1 MPARCWKLHT
11 FGSLRLFWVTLL
23 VSNDVGKR
31 ITWGAGSPSKA
42 VVDSQLRAK
51 SWNGFWGIGGRG
63 VVANGTAIVFSL
75 VTVKGD
81 NKKVCTIHSKGCG
94 GNWGFHAEGVADGTA
109 LIPISLSGRENSSRP
124 PRMEAMTGKCMI
136 PVEWGRNG

>member
-1 MPARCWKLHT
+1 MPARFWKLHT
-11 FGSLRLFWVTLL
+11 GGSLCLFWVTFL

-31 ITWGAGSPSKA
+31 ITWGAGKLSKV

-63 VVANGTAIVFSL
+63 VVANGTAIVFPL

-81 NKKVCTIHSKGCG
+81 NTKVCNIIHSRGCG
-94 GNWGFHAEGVADGTA
+94 GNWGFPAEGVADGIA
-109 LIPISLSGRENSSRP
+109 LIPIFSSGRENS
-124 PRMEAMTGKCMI
+124 
-136 PVEWGRNG
+136 